1 MEIITMSDFN
11 SDFWS
16 WFIGIVS
23 VGGIFWCLWLVWWM
37 NSGASTKK
45 GDEVETMGHVWDEDL
60 AELNNPLPAW
70 WKNLFYI
77 TIVFGLV
84 YLILFPGL
92 GSFKGVLG
100 WTQLKQLAEEEQD
113 AKELYGPIYAKYA
126 NQSIE
131 ALGSDEAALKIGE
144 RLFLTYCTAC
154 HGSDAGGVT
163 GFPNLRDNDWLYGG
177 SPAQIKASI
186 MNGRNG
192 VMPAWEAPL
201 GGPQGVD
208 EVTQYVLSLSKRPGV
223 DETAAAAGQARFV
236 TLCAGCHLPTGTGLQ
251 ALGAPNLTDNI
262 WLYGGHPRQIAETIA
277 KGRKGHMPAH
287 GAFLGEEKVHLLAAY
302 IYRLSQ

>member
-1 MEIITMSDFN
+1 MSDFN

-16 WFIGIVS
+16 WFISIIS
-23 VGGIFWCLWLVWWM
+23 IGGIFWCLWLVWWM
-37 NSGASTKK
+37 NSGASTKT

-70 WKNLFYI
+70 WKNMFYI
-77 TIVFGLV
+77 TIVFGLI
-84 YLILFPGL
+84 YLVLYPGL

-100 WTQLKQLAEEEQD
+100 WTAINQLEEEELA
-113 AKELYGPIYAKYA
+113 AKEQFGPIYAKYA
-126 NQSIE
+126 AQDIE

-144 RLFLTYCTAC
+144 RLYLTYCTAC

-163 GFPNLRDNDWLYGG
+163 GFPSLRDNDWLYGG

-186 MNGRNG
+186 TNGRNG
-192 VMPAWEAPL
+192 AMPAWEGPL
-201 GGPQGVD
+201 GGEQGVH
-208 EVTQYVLSLSKRPGV
+208 EVTQYVLSLSKRPGI
-223 DETAAAAGQARFV
+223 DTTAAEAGKTKFM
-236 TLCAGCHLPTGTGLQ
+236 TFCAGCHMPTGTGMQ

-262 WLYGGHPRQIAETIA
+262 WLYGGHPRQVAESIS
-277 KGRKGHMPAH
+277 KGRNGRMPAH
-287 GAFLGEEKVHLLAAY
+287 GEFLGEEKVHLLTAY

>member
-1 MEIITMSDFN
+1 MSDFN
-11 SDFWS
+11 SGFWS
-16 WFIGIVS
+16 WYIGIIS

-37 NSGASTKK
+37 SSGASTKT
-45 GDEVETMGHVWDEDL
+45 GDEVETSGHVWDEDL
-60 AELNNPLPAW
+60 EEFNNPLPAW
-70 WKNLFYI
+70 WKNMFYI

-84 YLILFPGL
+84 YLILYPGI

-100 WTQLKQLAEEEQD
+100 WTAHKQLAEEEQA
-113 AKELYGPIYAKYA
+113 AKEKFGPIYAKYA
-126 NQSIE
+126 TQSIE
-131 ALGSDEAALKIGE
+131 ALGSDDAALKIGK

-177 SPAQIKASI
+177 TPAQIKASI

-192 VMPAWEAPL
+192 VMPSWEAPL
-201 GGPQGVD
+201 GGAQGVH
-208 EVTQYVLSLSKRPGV
+208 EVTQYVLSLSKRPGI
-223 DETAAAAGQARFV
+223 DENAAAAGQARFA

-262 WLYGGHPRQIAETIA
+262 WLYGGHEKAIAETIS

-287 GAFLGEEKVHLLAAY
+287 GEFLGEEKVHLLTAY